1 MEREPS
7 RKPLDG
13 IDPEEAV
20 PQGPLPDPDEL
31 RPTEETDHVAEEAPD
46 PDDDR

>member
-13 IDPEEAV
+13 IDPQEVV
-20 PQGPLPDPDEL
+20 PEGPLPDPDEL
-31 RPTEETDHVAEEAPD
+31 GPTEETDHVAEEPPD
-46 PDDDR
+46 RDQDR